1 MEIDLCGFT
10 NSAAGILSVEF
21 DEVPF
26 DAFFSFLSD
35 SSSWLNEARITDMHK
50 GMQREREKERQ
61 IWRGHIRHKGK
72 VVYV

>member
-10 NSAAGILSVEF
+10 NSADSAAGILSVEF

-50 GMQREREKERQ
+50 GMQRERERDREKEYGED
-61 IWRGHIRHKGK
+61 I
-72 VVYV
+72 